1 MHCQIALSKQTCKQP
16 LATNIG
22 GGWDKQLSVLCQSI
36 SDAKNLDDVSDAKT
50 FNDVSDAKTFN
61 DASDA
66 KKLNDVSDANKFND
80 VSDANK
86 FNDVSDTNK
95 FNDVSDAKMFKN
107 DSDAKKFYDALT
119 PGAFEGD
126 DRDWLA
132 GKSCCRRVNTEKR

>member
-1 MHCQIALSKQTCKQP
+1 MPCSIALSKQTCKQP

-22 GGWDKQLSVLCQSI
+22 GGWDKQLSILCQRI
-36 SDAKNLDDVSDAKT
+36 SDAKNLNDVSDAKMFIDAT
-50 FNDVSDAKTFN
+50 DAKTFN
-61 DASDA
+61 DANDAKTFNDISDA
-66 KKLNDVSDANKFND
+66 KTFYDVSDA
-80 VSDANK
+80 
-86 FNDVSDTNK
+86 NK

-119 PGAFEGD
+119 PGAFEGA